1 MSEVAARKFREAE
14 FMQKLSN
21 VDADLEKWAT
31 ECRKVVLSLFLSL
44 RLQSK
49 ESSCVDRG
57 LEIKMA

>member
-49 ESSCVDRG
+49 ESSCGDRS

>member
-1 MSEVAARKFREAE
+1 
-14 FMQKLSN
+14 MQKLSN

-49 ESSCVDRG
+49 ESSCGDRG